1 MPQVAAV
8 TQQTS
13 TPVCLADFE
22 AAARRV
28 IPPMAW
34 EYIAGG
40 AGDEHTLR
48 WNVDAFARIR
58 LRPRVLVDVSRVDTR
73 ARLFGM
79 ELALPLLLAPAAYH
93 RLVHDEG
100 ERATARGAAA
110 AGVPYVVS
118 TATTTTLTDIAAAA
132 PNGLRWLQLYL
143 LPDRGRTRALVEEA
157 AGTGCRAL
165 CLTVDT
171 PVGGVRNREQ
181 RTGFQLPD
189 GVTAP
194 YFHHLAQA
202 DGTRNEFQA
211 VTWRDVAWLR
221 DQTALPVL
229 LKGILTGDDAA
240 RAVGAGVAGIV
251 VSNHGARNLDTLP
264 ATIDALPE
272 VAAAV
277 AGRIPILLDGG
288 VRRGTDILKALALG
302 ATAVMIGRPYLYG
315 LAVRGAEGIGDVVR
329 ILQTEFA
336 GALALTGRATASEVD
351 RTVIW

>member
-8 TQQTS
+8 TQPVS

-22 AAARRV
+22 AQARQV
-28 IPPMAW
+28 IPSMAW

-48 WNVDAFARIR
+48 WNVDAYTRIR

-73 ARLFGM
+73 VRLLGHD
-79 ELALPLLLAPAAYH
+79 LALPLLLAPAAYH
-93 RLVHDEG
+93 RLVHAEG

-118 TATTTTLTDIAAAA
+118 TATTTSLGDIAAAA
-132 PNGLRWLQLYL
+132 PNGVRWLQLYL
-143 LPDRGRTRALVEEA
+143 LPDRGRTRALVDEA
-157 AGTGCRAL
+157 ASTGCRAL
-165 CLTVDT
+165 VLTVDT

-181 RTGFQLPD
+181 RTGFKLPE

-202 DGTRNEFQA
+202 DGTRNEFQT
-211 VTWRDVAWLR
+211 VTWRDVEWLKE
-221 DQTALPVL
+221 QTALPL
-229 LKGILTGDDAA
+229 MLKGILTGEDAA
-240 RAVGAGVAGIV
+240 RAVDAGVAGVV

-272 VAAAV
+272 VSAAA
-277 AGRIPILLDGG
+277 AGRVPILLDGG
-288 VRRGTDILKALALG
+288 IRRGTDIVKALALG
-302 ATAVMIGRPYLYG
+302 ATAVMIGRPYLYA
-315 LAVRGAEGIGDVVR
+315 LAVRGADGVGDVVR
-329 ILQTEFA
+329 ILHAELA
-336 GALALTGRATASEVD
+336 GALALIGRPAVSEVD
-351 RTVIW
+351 RTVLW